1 MPATPSSQR
10 GVVLVADDDPVMR
23 LLMLEMI
30 KQVGLDAIEA
40 EDGRQAV
47 RLARERRP
55 DLILMDV
62 EMPHMDGFAAC
73 RAIRQDE
80 AGGALVPIVM
90 VTGGDDIE
98 AVTSAYEAGATDF
111 VSKPINW
118 PILGHRV
125 LYVLRASDAIA
136 RLRIADAQN
145 RAVLA
150 AIPDTFFR
158 MDRDGF
164 YLDYEPGHERPGQE
178 STVPE
183 RNGPSL
189 PRIDGPARA
198 AGRED
203 SAPFS
208 SERCIGRHITEV
220 LPRPIAARML
230 DQLGEVLRT
239 QEIRSVEYEL
249 IRFGAVQHFE
259 ARLVA
264 TGPSEVLGLVR
275 DISERKRTEEQIRRL
290 AYCDSLTGIP
300 NRQAF
305 LENLERELQRSKI
318 GNKKFAVLFMD
329 LDAFKRINDT
339 LGHNVG
345 DHLLKIVSE
354 RLRETIRPSDLVSR
368 GDAGADDGVQDPAS
382 NLARLGGDE
391 FTILIPDL
399 ERVEHAL
406 NVAHRVKEAMRRPF
420 LIDGNEIFV
429 TASIGISLFPEDG
442 DDSSSLLKYADTA
455 MYHAKNCGKNNAK
468 LYSSS
473 LTMQIMSHVKLEVGL
488 RRALQN
494 DELYLLYQP
503 QLDVRTS
510 EIVGVEALVRWR
522 HPERGVISPT
532 EFIPLAEET
541 GLIVPIGEWV
551 LRTACNQARAWQR
564 HDRRALRMAVNLS
577 AKQFKDEN
585 LSQIVLSALDD
596 TGLDPKLL
604 ELELTEGTLMD
615 DAKATMATLERLRG
629 IGVYLSID
637 DFGTGYSSM
646 NYLKR
651 FDVRA
656 LKIDRSFICGLPQDS
671 ENAAI
676 TRAIIAMAHGLK
688 MAVVAEGVETDEQL
702 VLLEEYG
709 CDMVQGYFLGH
720 PSTAEAITQMLGK
733 LRLVLPVR

>member
-1 MPATPSSQR
+1 MPASHPTKR

-23 LLMLEMI
+23 LLMLEMLG
-30 KQVGLDAIEA
+30 QVGLDAVEA
-40 EDGRQAV
+40 EDGIEAV
-47 RLARERRP
+47 AHFKAMAP
-55 DLILMDV
+55 DLILLDV
-62 EMPHMDGFAAC
+62 EMPNMDGFAAC
-73 RAIRQDE
+73 REIRRIETD
-80 AGGALVPIVM
+80 ASVPIIM

-98 AVTSAYEAGATDF
+98 AVTHAYEVGATDF

-125 LYVLRASDAIA
+125 LYVLRASDAIV
-136 RLRIADAQN
+136 RLRLADAHN

-158 MDRDGF
+158 LNKDGV
-164 YLDYEPGHERPGQE
+164 YLDYEQGHDA
-178 STVPE
+178 S
-183 RNGPSL
+183 
-189 PRIDGPARA
+189 A
-198 AGRED
+198 AFPLEHRVGK
-203 SAPFS
+203 
-208 SERCIGRHITEV
+208 HITEV
-220 LPRPIAARML
+220 FPKEIADLLLEQMRAVL
-230 DQLGEVLRT
+230 DTGH
-239 QEIRSVEYEL
+239 IGSVDYEL
-249 IRFGAVQHFE
+249 TRFGTLQHFE

-264 TGPSEVLGLVR
+264 TGADEVLGLVR

-305 LENLERELQRSKI
+305 LETLERELHRSKV

-345 DHLLKIVSE
+345 DHLLKIVSD
-354 RLRETIRPSDLVSR
+354 RLRETTRPSDLVSR
-368 GDAGADDGVQDPAS
+368 GDQTH

-399 ERVEHAL
+399 ERVENAL
-406 NVAHRVKEAMRRPF
+406 AVAHRVKEAMRRPF
-420 LIDGNEIFV
+420 LIEGNEIFV

-442 DDSSSLLKYADTA
+442 EDCNSLLKYADTA

-488 RRALQN
+488 RKALKRE
-494 DELYLLYQP
+494 ELYLLYQP
-503 QLDVRTS
+503 QIDVRTA
-510 EIVGVEALVRWR
+510 EIVGVEALIRWR
-522 HPERGVISPT
+522 HPERGIISPT

-551 LRTACNQARAWQR
+551 LRTACVQAKAWQR
-564 HDRRALRMAVNLS
+564 LRMRSLRMAVNLS

-585 LSQIVLSALDD
+585 LTQIVISALHD

-615 DAKATMATLERLRG
+615 DAKATMVTLDQLRC

-651 FDVRA
+651 FDVRT
-656 LKIDRSFICGLPQDS
+656 LKIDKSFIAGLPQDS

-688 MAVVAEGVETDEQL
+688 MVVVAEGVETGEQL

-709 CDMVQGYFLGH
+709 CDMVQGFYLGH
-720 PSTAEAITQMLGK
+720 PAPHESISQMLQK
-733 LRLVLPVR
+733 PCLLALPSK

>member
-1 MPATPSSQR
+1 MPAPCSNQPANGR

-23 LLMLEMI
+23 LLMLEMLES
-30 KQVGLDAIEA
+30 VNLDAIEA
-40 EDGRQAV
+40 EDGVQAV
-47 RLARERRP
+47 KLARECSP

-62 EMPHMDGFAAC
+62 EMPRMDGFGAC
-73 RAIRQDE
+73 RAIRDLE
-80 AGGALVPIVM
+80 NGATVPIVM
-90 VTGGDDIE
+90 VTGGDDLE
-98 AVTSAYEAGATDF
+98 AVTNAYEAGATDF

-125 LYVLRASDAIA
+125 LYVLRASDAIV

-158 MDRDGF
+158 MNGGGV
-164 YLDYEPGHERPGQE
+164 YLDYEPGRE
-178 STVPE
+178 SP
-183 RNGPSL
+183 
-189 PRIDGPARA
+189 
-198 AGRED
+198 GRE
-203 SAPFS
+203 
-208 SERCIGRHITEV
+208 GRGVRDAFPADECVGKHITEV
-220 LPRPIAARML
+220 LPREIAERML
-230 DQLGEVLRT
+230 EQVEVALRI
-239 QEIRSVEYEL
+239 QQVRSVEYEL
-249 IRFGAVQHFE
+249 IRFGQVQHFE

-275 DISERKRTEEQIRRL
+275 DISERKRAEEQIRRL

-305 LENLERELQRSKI
+305 LEMLERELQRSKI

-345 DHLLKIVSE
+345 DQLLQQVSD
-354 RLRETIRPSDLVSR
+354 RLRDTIRPSDLLSR
-368 GDAGADDGVQDPAS
+368 GDSLTREGEQPQGT

-399 ERVEHAL
+399 DRVEHAL
-406 NVAHRVKEAMRRPF
+406 NVAHRVKDAMRRPF
-420 LIDGNEIFV
+420 LIEGNEIFV

-442 DDSSSLLKYADTA
+442 DDCNSLLKYADTA

-503 QLDVRTS
+503 QLDVRSS

-522 HPERGVISPT
+522 HAERGVVSPT

-551 LRTACNQARAWQR
+551 LRTACSQARAWQKLT
-564 HDRRALRMAVNLS
+564 RRPVRMAVNLS

-585 LSQIVLSALDD
+585 LSQIVLSALHD
-596 TGLDPKLL
+596 TGLDPRLL

-615 DAKATMATLERLRG
+615 DAKATMATLEQLRG

-656 LKIDRSFICGLPQDS
+656 LKIDRSFISGLPQDS

-688 MAVVAEGVETDEQL
+688 MVVVAEGVETGEQL

-709 CDMVQGYFLGH
+709 CDLVQGFYLGR
-720 PSTAEAITQMLGK
+720 PAPADTVTGMLQS
-733 LRLVLPVR
+733 LWLPAPAK

>member
-1 MPATPSSQR
+1 MPAPTSSQR
-10 GVVLVADDDPVMR
+10 GAVLVADDDPVMR
-23 LLMLEMI
+23 MLMLEMLA
-30 KQVGLDAIEA
+30 QVGLDGIEA
-40 EDGRQAV
+40 ADGAEAV
-47 RLARERRP
+47 QLARERRP

-62 EMPHMDGFAAC
+62 EMPRLDGFAAC
-73 RAIRQDE
+73 RAIRHDE

-90 VTGGDDIE
+90 VTGGDDIA

-158 MDRDGF
+158 MNRDGF
-164 YLDYEPGHERPGQE
+164 YLDYEPGHERPGHE
-178 STVPE
+178 RPGHERPPASRTV
-183 RNGPSL
+183 
-189 PRIDGPARA
+189 RA
-198 AGRED
+198 AD
-203 SAPFS
+203 HDKAPFS
-208 SERCIGRHITEV
+208 SERCIGRHISEV

-230 DQLGEVLRT
+230 EQLGEVLRT

-249 IRFGAVQHFE
+249 IRFGSAQHFE

-264 TGPSEVLGLVR
+264 TSPSEVLGLVR

-368 GDAGADDGVQDPAS
+368 GDAGLDGSTEDSAS

-442 DDSSSLLKYADTA
+442 DDCNSLLKYADTA

-503 QLDVRTS
+503 QLDVRSS

-522 HPERGVISPT
+522 HPERGIISPT

-551 LRTACNQARAWQR
+551 LRTACIQARAWQR
-564 HDRRALRMAVNLS
+564 HARRAPRMAVNLS

-585 LSQIVLSALDD
+585 LSQIVLSVLHD

-615 DAKATMATLERLRG
+615 DALATLATLEQLRR

-709 CDMVQGYFLGH
+709 CDMVQGYYLGH
-720 PSTAEAITQMLGK
+720 PSTAETITQMLGQA
-733 LRLVLPVR
+733 RLVLPSG

>member
-1 MPATPSSQR
+1 MPSSSSPKR
-10 GVVLVADDDPVMR
+10 GLVLVADDDPVMR
-23 LLMLEMI
+23 LLMLEMLG
-30 KQVGLDAIEA
+30 QVGLDAVEA
-40 EDGRQAV
+40 EDGVQAV
-47 RLARERRP
+47 ALFQNMTP
-55 DLILMDV
+55 DLLLLDV
-62 EMPHMDGFAAC
+62 DMPDMDGFAVC
-73 RAIRQDE
+73 REIRRLETQST
-80 AGGALVPIVM
+80 VPIIM
-90 VTGGDDIE
+90 VTGGDE
-98 AVTSAYEAGATDF
+98 LESVTQAYEAGATDF

-125 LYVLRASDAIA
+125 LYVLRASDAIT
-136 RLRIADAQN
+136 RLRIADAHH

-158 MDRDGF
+158 MNKDGY
-164 YLDYEPGHERPGQE
+164 YLDYEQGHEASGVFDSDQCVGRHLNQVLPDDIARHMLEQVQTVLDTQHIRSLDYQLAIPGA
-178 STVPE
+178 
-183 RNGPSL
+183 
-189 PRIDGPARA
+189 ARA
-198 AGRED
+198 RQGEQAVA
-203 SAPFS
+203 APV
-208 SERCIGRHITEV
+208 R
-220 LPRPIAARML
+220 
-230 DQLGEVLRT
+230 
-239 QEIRSVEYEL
+239 
-249 IRFGAVQHFE
+249 HFE

-264 TGPSEVLGLVR
+264 TGPDEVLGLVR

-305 LENLERELQRSKI
+305 LETLEAELVRSRK

-339 LGHNVG
+339 LGHDVG
-345 DHLLKIVSE
+345 DHLLKAVSE
-354 RLRETIRPSDLVSR
+354 RLRETTRPSDLVSR
-368 GDAGADDGVQDPAS
+368 TEVGGN

-399 ERVEHAL
+399 ERVENAL

-420 LIDGNEIFV
+420 LLDTNEIFV
-429 TASIGISLFPEDG
+429 TASIGISLYPEDG
-442 DDSSSLLKYADTA
+442 EDCNSLLKYADTA

-488 RRALQN
+488 RKALQN
-494 DELYLLYQP
+494 NELYLLYQP
-503 QLDVRTS
+503 QIDVAS
-510 EIVGVEALVRWR
+510 AQVVGVEALVRWR

-551 LRTACNQARAWQR
+551 LRSACRQAMAWQAAGKQ
-564 HDRRALRMAVNLS
+564 ALRVAVNLS

-585 LSQIVLSALDD
+585 LSQIVLSTLHE
-596 TGLDPKLL
+596 TGLPAELL

-615 DAKATMATLERLRG
+615 DARATMVTLEQLRG

-656 LKIDRSFICGLPQDS
+656 LKIDKSFINGLPQDS

-688 MAVVAEGVETDEQL
+688 MAVVAEGVETGAQL
-702 VLLEEYG
+702 LLLEQFG
-709 CDMVQGYFLGH
+709 CDLAQGYYLGH
-720 PSTAEAITQMLGK
+720 PSPPESIALMLGNQFTMNGLAAGDDGHAIK
-733 LRLVLPVR
+733 FRAQL

>member
-1 MPATPSSQR
+1 
-10 GVVLVADDDPVMR
+10 
-23 LLMLEMI
+23 MLE
-30 KQVGLDAIEA
+30 QVDI
-40 EDGRQAV
+40 
-47 RLARERRP
+47 
-55 DLILMDV
+55 
-62 EMPHMDGFAAC
+62 
-73 RAIRQDE
+73 
-80 AGGALVPIVM
+80 ALQVHQV
-90 VTGGDDIE
+90 
-98 AVTSAYEAGATDF
+98 
-111 VSKPINW
+111 
-118 PILGHRV
+118 
-125 LYVLRASDAIA
+125 
-136 RLRIADAQN
+136 
-145 RAVLA
+145 
-150 AIPDTFFR
+150 
-158 MDRDGF
+158 
-164 YLDYEPGHERPGQE
+164 
-178 STVPE
+178 
-183 RNGPSL
+183 
-189 PRIDGPARA
+189 
-198 AGRED
+198 
-203 SAPFS
+203 
-208 SERCIGRHITEV
+208 
-220 LPRPIAARML
+220 
-230 DQLGEVLRT
+230 
-239 QEIRSVEYEL
+239 RSVEYEL
-249 IRFGAVQHFE
+249 IRFGEAQHYE

-275 DISERKRTEEQIRRL
+275 DISERKRAEEQIRRL

-305 LENLERELQRSKI
+305 LEMLERELQRSKI

-345 DHLLKIVSE
+345 DQLLQQVSE
-354 RLRETIRPSDLVSR
+354 RLRETIRPSDMLSR
-368 GDAGADDGVQDPAS
+368 GDVVTRTNQGNGEGT

-406 NVAHRVKEAMRRPF
+406 NVAHRVKDAMRRPF
-420 LIDGNEIFV
+420 IIEGNEIFV

-442 DDSSSLLKYADTA
+442 DDCTSLLKFADTA

-503 QLDVRTS
+503 QLDVRSS

-522 HPERGVISPT
+522 HAERGVISPT

-551 LRTACNQARAWQR
+551 LRTACNQARAWQKLA
-564 HDRRALRMAVNLS
+564 RRPVRMAVNLS

-585 LSQIVLSALDD
+585 LSQIVLSALHD
-596 TGLDPKLL
+596 TGLDPRLL

-615 DAKATMATLERLRG
+615 DAKATLATLEQLRG

-656 LKIDRSFICGLPQDS
+656 LKIDRSFISGLPQDS

-688 MAVVAEGVETDEQL
+688 MVVVAEGVETGEQL
-702 VLLEEYG
+702 VMLEEYG
-709 CDMVQGYFLGH
+709 CDLVQGFYLGR
-720 PSTAEAITQMLGK
+720 PAPAEAVSGMLQQLWVPFSAK
-733 LRLVLPVR
+733 

>member
-1 MPATPSSQR
+1 MNAQNAAKR

-23 LLMLEMI
+23 LLMLEMLG
-30 KQVGLDAIEA
+30 QVGLDAIEA
-40 EDGRQAV
+40 EDGQQAV
-47 RLARERRP
+47 AIFQGTTP

-62 EMPHMDGFAAC
+62 DMPNMDGFSAC
-73 RAIRQDE
+73 REIRHIE
-80 AGGALVPIVM
+80 NSRSAVAASVPIIM

-98 AVTSAYEAGATDF
+98 AVTRAYEVGATDF

-125 LYVLRASDAIA
+125 LYVLRASDAIV
-136 RLRIADAQN
+136 RLRLADAHN

-158 MDRDGF
+158 MSREGY
-164 YLDYEPGHERPGQE
+164 YLDYEEGHDLDAA
-178 STVPE
+178 
-183 RNGPSL
+183 L
-189 PRIDGPARA
+189 PV
-198 AGRED
+198 ED
-203 SAPFS
+203 
-208 SERCIGRHITEV
+208 IVGRHITDV
-220 LPRPIAARML
+220 LPREIAERLL
-230 DQLGEVLRT
+230 DQMYSVLET
-239 QEIRSVEYEL
+239 EQIRSVDYEL
-249 IRFGAVQHFE
+249 VRNGTVHHFE

-264 TGPSEVLGLVR
+264 SGAGAVLGLVR

-305 LENLERELQRSKI
+305 LEMLERELHRSKL
-318 GNKKFAVLFMD
+318 NNRKFAVLFMD
-329 LDAFKRINDT
+329 LDGFKRINDT

-354 RLRETIRPSDLVSR
+354 RLRETIRPSDTVSR
-368 GDAGADDGVQDPAS
+368 ADPSAPQAN

-399 ERVEHAL
+399 ERVENAL
-406 NVAHRVKEAMRRPF
+406 AVAHRVKEAMRRPF
-420 LIDGNEIFV
+420 LIEGHEIFV

-442 DDSSSLLKYADTA
+442 DDCDSLLKYADTA

-488 RRALQN
+488 RRALKN
-494 DELYLLYQP
+494 EELYLLYQP
-503 QLDVRTS
+503 QIEVRS
-510 EIVGVEALVRWR
+510 GEIVGVEALVRWR
-522 HPERGVISPT
+522 HPERGIISPT

-551 LRTACNQARAWQR
+551 LRTACHQAKSWQR
-564 HDRRALRMAVNLS
+564 QTGRAIRISVNLS
-577 AKQFKDEN
+577 AKQFKDDN
-585 LSQIVLSALDD
+585 LAQIVLSALHD

-615 DAKATMATLERLRG
+615 NARATMTTLEQLRT

-651 FDVRA
+651 FHVRA
-656 LKIDRSFICGLPQDS
+656 LKIDKSFICGLPQDS

-688 MAVVAEGVETDEQL
+688 MVVVAEGVETDEQL

-709 CDMVQGYFLGH
+709 CDLVQGFYLGH
-720 PSTAEAITQMLGK
+720 PSPAESITLMLNKAGALEVA
-733 LRLVLPVR
+733 LR

>member
-1 MPATPSSQR
+1 MPAQPTNQR
-10 GVVLVADDDPVMR
+10 GIVLVADDDPVMR
-23 LLMLEMI
+23 LLMLEMLEG
-30 KQVGLDAIEA
+30 VGLEGIEA
-40 EDGRQAV
+40 ADGQEAV
-47 RLARERRP
+47 ALAHARTP
-55 DLILMDV
+55 DLILLDV
-62 EMPHMDGFAAC
+62 EMPKMDGFAAC
-73 RAIRQDE
+73 RAIRDLPN
-80 AGGALVPIVM
+80 GAMVPIVM
-90 VTGGDDIE
+90 VTGGDDLE
-98 AVTSAYEAGATDF
+98 AVTNAYEAGATDF

-125 LYVLRASDAIA
+125 LYVLRASDAIV

-158 MDRDGF
+158 MSRDGF
-164 YLDYEPGHERPGQE
+164 YLDYEPGRDRPG
-178 STVPE
+178 
-183 RNGPSL
+183 R
-189 PRIDGPARA
+189 DGPGRGVRD
-198 AGRED
+198 AGVDEQ
-203 SAPFS
+203 
-208 SERCIGRHITEV
+208 IVGRHVTDV
-220 LPRPIAARML
+220 LPRDIAERLLEQVGMAL
-230 DQLGEVLRT
+230 HVQQV
-239 QEIRSVEYEL
+239 RSVEYEL
-249 IRFGAVQHFE
+249 IRFGEVQHFE

-264 TGPSEVLGLVR
+264 TGPNEVLGLVR
-275 DISERKRTEEQIRRL
+275 DISERKRAEEQIRRL

-305 LENLERELQRSKI
+305 LETLERELQRSKI

-345 DHLLKIVSE
+345 DQLLKQVSD
-354 RLRETIRPSDLVSR
+354 RLRETIRPNDLLSR
-368 GDAGADDGVQDPAS
+368 GDLLPRVDTPNSAGT

-406 NVAHRVKEAMRRPF
+406 NVAHRVKDAMRRPF
-420 LIDGNEIFV
+420 IIEGNEIFV

-442 DDSSSLLKYADTA
+442 DDCTSLLKYADTA

-503 QLDVRTS
+503 QLDVRSS

-522 HPERGVISPT
+522 HAERGVVSPN

-551 LRTACNQARAWQR
+551 LRTACSQARHWQKFA
-564 HDRRALRMAVNLS
+564 RRPVRIAVNLS

-585 LSQIVLSALDD
+585 LSQIVLSALHD
-596 TGLDPKLL
+596 TGLDPRLL

-615 DAKATMATLERLRG
+615 DAKATLATLEQLRG

-656 LKIDRSFICGLPQDS
+656 LKIDRSFISGLPQDS

-688 MAVVAEGVETDEQL
+688 MVVVAEGVETGEQL

-709 CDMVQGYFLGH
+709 CDLVQGFYLGR
-720 PSTAEAITQMLGK
+720 PAPADAVTGMLQK
-733 LRLVLPVR
+733 LWVPVAAR

>member
-1 MPATPSSQR
+1 MAAPCSKQRANGR

-23 LLMLEMI
+23 LLMLEMLEG
-30 KQVGLDAIEA
+30 VNLDAIEA
-40 EDGRQAV
+40 EDGAQA
-47 RLARERRP
+47 LKIARDCSP

-62 EMPHMDGFAAC
+62 EMPRMDGFAAC
-73 RAIRQDE
+73 RAIRDLE
-80 AGGALVPIVM
+80 NGASVPIVM
-90 VTGGDDIE
+90 VTGGDDLE

-125 LYVLRASDAIA
+125 LYVLRASDAIV

-158 MDRDGF
+158 MNGGGI
-164 YLDYEPGHERPGQE
+164 YLDYEPGRENPG
-178 STVPE
+178 PE
-183 RNGPSL
+183 RRGAREVL
-189 PRIDGPARA
+189 PADECVGK
-198 AGRED
+198 
-203 SAPFS
+203 
-208 SERCIGRHITEV
+208 HISEV
-220 LPRPIAARML
+220 LPREIAERML
-230 DQLGEVLRT
+230 EQVEVALRIR
-239 QEIRSVEYEL
+239 QVRSVEYEL
-249 IRFGAVQHFE
+249 IRFGQVQHFE

-275 DISERKRTEEQIRRL
+275 DISERKRAEEQIRRL

-305 LENLERELQRSKI
+305 LEMLERELQRSKI

-339 LGHNVG
+339 LGHDVG
-345 DHLLKIVSE
+345 DQLLQQVSD
-354 RLRETIRPSDLVSR
+354 RLRDTIRPSDLLSR
-368 GDAGADDGVQDPAS
+368 GDSLTRDGEPRQDT

-399 ERVEHAL
+399 DRVEHAL
-406 NVAHRVKEAMRRPF
+406 NVAHRVKDAMRRPF
-420 LIDGNEIFV
+420 LIEGNEIFV

-442 DDSSSLLKYADTA
+442 DDCTSLLKYADTA

-488 RRALQN
+488 RKALQN

-503 QLDVRTS
+503 QLDVRSS

-522 HPERGVISPT
+522 HAERGVVSPT

-551 LRTACNQARAWQR
+551 LRTACSQARAWQKLA
-564 HDRRALRMAVNLS
+564 RRSVRMAVNLS

-585 LSQIVLSALDD
+585 LSQIVMSALHD
-596 TGLDPKLL
+596 TGLDPRLL

-615 DAKATMATLERLRG
+615 DAKATMATLEQLRG

-656 LKIDRSFICGLPQDS
+656 LKIDRSFISGLPQDS

-688 MAVVAEGVETDEQL
+688 MVVVAEGVETGEQL

-709 CDMVQGYFLGH
+709 CDLVQGFYLGR
-720 PSTAEAITQMLGK
+720 PAPADTVTGMLQS
-733 LRLVLPVR
+733 LWVPVGAK

>member
-1 MPATPSSQR
+1 MPSAPTQR
-10 GVVLVADDDPVMR
+10 VTVLVADDDPVMR
-23 LLMLEMI
+23 LLMLEMLA
-30 KQVGLDAIEA
+30 QVGLDAIEA
-40 EDGRQAV
+40 GDGIEALAQA
-47 RLARERRP
+47 RSSRP

-62 EMPHMDGFAAC
+62 DMPRMDGFDACSALRAAERDGVC
-73 RAIRQDE
+73 
-80 AGGALVPIVM
+80 VPVIM
-90 VTGGDDIE
+90 VTGSDDID
-98 AVTSAYEAGATDF
+98 AVTHAYEVGATDF

-158 MDRDGF
+158 LNADGF
-164 YLDYEPGHERPGQE
+164 YLDYEPGHERPSQG
-178 STVPE
+178 
-183 RNGPSL
+183 GPTGAL
-189 PRIDGPARA
+189 PADG
-198 AGRED
+198 AGTR
-203 SAPFS
+203 F
-208 SERCIGRHITEV
+208 IGRHLTDT
-220 LPRPIAARML
+220 LPPEIAGRML
-230 DQLGEVLRT
+230 DQMTTVLAT
-239 QEIRSVEYEL
+239 HQVRSVEYEL
-249 IRFGAVQHFE
+249 VDAGVAQHFE

-264 TGPSEVLGLVR
+264 TSPSEVLGLVR
-275 DISERKRTEEQIRRL
+275 DISERKRAEEQIRRL
-290 AYCDSLTGIP
+290 AYCDGLTGIP

-305 LENLERELQRSKI
+305 LETLERELHRSKV

-339 LGHNVG
+339 LGHNAG
-345 DHLLKIVSE
+345 DQLLKMVSE
-354 RLRETIRPSDLVSR
+354 RLRDTTRPSDLVSR
-368 GDAGADDGVQDPAS
+368 GDSSEAHTDGAN

-406 NVAHRVKEAMRRPF
+406 NVAHRVKEAMRRSF
-420 LIDGNEIFV
+420 LIEGNEIFV

-442 DDSSSLLKYADTA
+442 DDSGSLLKFADTA
-455 MYHAKNCGKNNAK
+455 MYHAKSCGKNNAK

-494 DELYLLYQP
+494 DELYLVYQP
-503 QLDVRTS
+503 QRDVAS
-510 EIVGVEALVRWR
+510 AEIVGVEALVRWR
-522 HPERGVISPT
+522 HPERGLIAPT

-551 LRTACNQARAWQR
+551 LRTACRQARTWQR
-564 HDRRALRMAVNLS
+564 LTQRTLRIAVNLS

-585 LSQIVLSALDD
+585 LSQIVLSALLD
-596 TGLDPKLL
+596 TGLEPRLL

-615 DAKATMATLERLRG
+615 DARATMVTLERLRN
-629 IGVYLSID
+629 IGVHLSID

-656 LKIDRSFICGLPQDS
+656 LKIDRSFISGLPQDS

-688 MAVVAEGVETDEQL
+688 MVVVAEGVETGEQL
-702 VLLEEYG
+702 LLLEEYG
-709 CDMVQGYFLGH
+709 CDMVQGYYLGH
-720 PSTAEAITQMLGK
+720 PSNAETITELLQVVQLMLPA
-733 LRLVLPVR
+733 R